1 MSRGIG
7 MAMLDRRGE
16 RRAARVEA
24 AEWEAR
30 SIKSLRFRDPI
41 LSRALPGQFAMVWIP
56 GLDEVPMSISK
67 IGPGD
72 LASITVKG
80 VGEATRA
87 LLGIGEGDRI
97 WVRGPYGTHYG
108 FEGFERPLLVA
119 GGVGAASLLPLAEA
133 MVAAGAAPT
142 LIIGAKSI
150 GEIPLLRRA
159 RALEASGGLRLV
171 LATEDGSGGERGLA
185 SGAAERLL
193 RVGDYDSMFACGP
206 EPMILAL
213 MGIAGRR
220 GIPFQASLERIM
232 KCGVG
237 LCGSCCIDGFRVCR
251 DGPVFE
257 IGRLKA
263 LEDLGRVKLDE
274 SGRKVPLDA

>member
-1 MSRGIG
+1 MMDERG
-7 MAMLDRRGE
+7 A
-16 RRAARVEA
+16 RRAARVEG

-30 SIKSLRFRDPI
+30 SIRSLHFRDPL
-41 LSRALPGQFAMVWIP
+41 LSKALPGQFAMVWIP
-56 GLDEVPMSISK
+56 GVDEVPMSISK

-72 LASITVKG
+72 SASITVKG

-87 LLGIGEGDRI
+87 LLGMGIGDRI
-97 WVRGPYGTHYG
+97 WVRGPYGTHYK
-108 FEGFERPLLVA
+108 FEAFERPLLVA

-133 MVAAGAAPT
+133 MEAAGATQT
-142 LIIGAKSI
+142 LIIGGKSI
-150 GEIPLLRRA
+150 EEIPLLRRA

-171 LATEDGSGGERGLA
+171 LATEDGSRGERGLA
-185 SGAAERLL
+185 SEVAERLL
-193 RVGDYDSMFACGP
+193 RAEDYDSMFACGP

-220 GIPFQASLERIM
+220 GIPFQASLERLM

-237 LCGSCCIDGFRVCR
+237 VCGSCCINGLRVCK

-257 IGRLKA
+257 MERLKG

-274 SGRKVPLDA
+274 SGRRVPLDA